1 MVFSL
6 TVLSPLRA
14 SLSRARLLPSGLLTI
29 SLVFC
34 TSQAFTSEG
43 TLLVFGDSISAA
55 YGMEE
60 TQGWV
65 HLLDEKL
72 STTLNTTLNTSLNT
86 TANTPANKS
95 TAGYQV
101 VNASV
106 SGETTDGGVVRLP
119 KTLALHQPDIV
130 IIELGGNDGL
140 RGYPID
146 KISANISQML
156 HLSQA
161 SGARVLLI
169 GMVLPPNYG
178 QRYTKAFADVYQQAA
193 ATFNVPLVP
202 FLLDGVATAESLMQ
216 RDGIHPRPEA
226 QPLMLDNIWP
236 YLVPLLAAKAEPHIS
251 PVGAR

>member
-1 MVFSL
+1 M
-6 TVLSPLRA
+6 
-14 SLSRARLLPSGLLTI
+14 LPSGLLTI
-29 SLVFC
+29 SLMLY

-72 STTLNTTLNTSLNT
+72 KTPLNTNINTHINTSL
-86 TANTPANKS
+86 KDS
-95 TAGYQV
+95 TAGYEV

-146 KISANISQML
+146 KISANIS
-156 HLSQA
+156 
-161 SGARVLLI
+161 
-169 GMVLPPNYG
+169 
-178 QRYTKAFADVYQQAA
+178 
-193 ATFNVPLVP
+193 
-202 FLLDGVATAESLMQ
+202 
-216 RDGIHPRPEA
+216 
-226 QPLMLDNIWP
+226 
-236 YLVPLLAAKAEPHIS
+236 
-251 PVGAR
+251 